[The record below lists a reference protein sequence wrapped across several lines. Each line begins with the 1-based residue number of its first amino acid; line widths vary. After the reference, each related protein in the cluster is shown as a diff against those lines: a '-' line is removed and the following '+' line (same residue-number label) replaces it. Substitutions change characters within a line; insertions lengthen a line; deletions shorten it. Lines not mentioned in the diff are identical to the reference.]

1 MASWQLL
8 YGFGAVTGFVVA
20 LLLVLGELSRSR
32 TIIAMMTSEVMSL
45 RYDVNR
51 LTNELAKNGL
61 VEPPED
67 EDEWELDEP

>member
-1 MASWQLL
+1 MVAWQL
-8 YGFGAVTGFVVA
+8 YAFGAVTG
-20 LLLVLGELSRSR
+20 LVIAVLFTLPEMSRSR

-51 LTNELAKNGL
+51 LTNELAKSGL